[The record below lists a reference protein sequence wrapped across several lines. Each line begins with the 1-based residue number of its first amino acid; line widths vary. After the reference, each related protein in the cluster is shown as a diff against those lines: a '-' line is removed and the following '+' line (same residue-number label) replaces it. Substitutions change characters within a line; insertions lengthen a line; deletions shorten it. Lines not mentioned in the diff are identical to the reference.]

1 MCWIDNVGNR
11 TAGLICDS
19 INLYFLK
26 SPKSQVCLSRLVVKT
41 IISQCIILFSR
52 YIGFSFEPFSCCFLH
67 LLFTNLSRHHV
78 YLCSFEAIFF
88 NVIFKKKSF
97 TFPRS
102 IFIKILIWCLE
113 CLKVPEKTLHQYVA
127 LFWVWVNRKLK
138 KKYGYILRYIDPPDN
153 PRSLK

>member
-1 MCWIDNVGNR
+1 MFVFLVKISYYKSVLLENGDLITFLCVELTMLEIAR
-11 TAGLICDS
+11 RGLICDS

-78 YLCSFEAIFF
+78 YLCSFEAIFLT
-88 NVIFKKKSF
+88 S
-97 TFPRS
+97 
-102 IFIKILIWCLE
+102 
-113 CLKVPEKTLHQYVA
+113 Y
-127 LFWVWVNRKLK
+127 LK
-138 KKYGYILRYIDPPDN
+138 KKYFPEIHFYPNFNMVFRM
-153 PRSLK
+153 S